1 MAGGLNVDEARS
13 EATFQFKVDNISSIK
28 DPVLSEPCIVRN
40 LPWRI
45 KISPHFRQLKVDTVP
60 WIVRRI
66 RSHLFLYN
74 MLQVN

>member
-1 MAGGLNVDEARS
+1 MAGEMEVDYEARS

-45 KISPHFRQLKVDTVP
+45 EFLPVMVKVC
-60 WIVRRI
+60 
-66 RSHLFLYN
+66 LYN
-74 MLQVN
+74 MLRVNSRLKYT

>member
-1 MAGGLNVDEARS
+1 MAGVQDVDEARS

-45 KISPHFRQLKVDTVP
+45 KFRPVVVCL
-60 WIVRRI
+60 
-66 RSHLFLYN
+66 L
-74 MLQVN
+74 

>member
-1 MAGGLNVDEARS
+1 MASGLDVDEARS

-45 KISPHFRQLKVDTVP
+45 KFYPPFSLLVC
-60 WIVRRI
+60 
-66 RSHLFLYN
+66 LYN
-74 MLQVN
+74 MLRVN

>member
-1 MAGGLNVDEARS
+1 MAGEMEVDYEARS

-45 KISPHFRQLKVDTVP
+45 KFRPVVVCL
-60 WIVRRI
+60 
-66 RSHLFLYN
+66 LCN
-74 MLQVN
+74 MLRVN